1 MRFRLPHFVVTLLSA
16 ACLLPAVALAGKDIY
31 RCDVGGRITYTD
43 HGCAGQGEAA
53 VVVAMLPAST
63 GTSTAVQSDR
73 PDALP
78 VVPGMSPRAVFET
91 LGRPVETIATLRG
104 RTLVE
109 YWLYRRTSGVGRVAF
124 QDGRVAWVDTR

>member
-1 MRFRLPHFVVTLLSA
+1 MRFRSRHFFIGLFTA

-43 HGCAGQGEAA
+43 HGCTGQGEAA
-53 VVVAMLPAST
+53 VVVAMLPASA
-63 GTSTAVQSDR
+63 GTSTAFQSER
-73 PDALP
+73 LDALP

-91 LGRPVETIATLRG
+91 LGRPVETIATLQG
-104 RTLVE
+104 RTLIE

-124 QDGRVAWVDTR
+124 QDGRVTWVDMR

>member
-1 MRFRLPHFVVTLLSA
+1 MHFRLPPFVATLLAA

-31 RCDVGGRITYTD
+31 RCDVGGRISYTD
-43 HGCAGQGEAA
+43 HGCTGQGEAA

-63 GTSTAVQSDR
+63 GTATVQNDR

-91 LGRPVETIATLRG
+91 LGRPVETIATLQG

-109 YWLYRRTSGVGRVAF
+109 YWLYRRTTSGVGRVAF
-124 QDGRVAWVDTR
+124 QDGRVTWVDTR